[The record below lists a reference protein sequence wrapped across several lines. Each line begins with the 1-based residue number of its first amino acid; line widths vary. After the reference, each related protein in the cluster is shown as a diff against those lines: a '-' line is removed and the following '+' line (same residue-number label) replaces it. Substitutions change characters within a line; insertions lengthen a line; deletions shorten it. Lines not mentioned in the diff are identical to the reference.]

1 MSTFQR
7 DRICFWS
14 HRFKARISV
23 RESISNRPVS
33 LILSVTVPQ
42 LAKKVQE
49 NLDLIPRGDALV
61 PSCLRVQ
68 LLKQCC
74 LQLVQDGSWN
84 TVALS
89 ELLVTHILLKPPRG
103 KLEVPE
109 TYASLIPYNDKQ
121 KDCLNSGGKIFKP
134 DRSKFHLQ
142 GWHG

>member
-1 MSTFQR
+1 M
-7 DRICFWS
+7 
-14 HRFKARISV
+14 
-23 RESISNRPVS
+23 
-33 LILSVTVPQ
+33 
-42 LAKKVQE
+42 QE

-103 KLEVPE
+103 KLEVSE
-109 TYASLIPYNDKQ
+109 TYASLIPCNDKLT
-121 KDCLNSGGKIFKP
+121 DFLNSDVEIFK
-134 DRSKFHLQ
+134 FV
-142 GWHG
+142 